1 MTAVIST
8 LNNLQKIN
16 SEKWEEMGFS
26 DLVDQKNIM
35 LDRYDFI
42 VSQGNHQL
50 ASQMLTGINRLE
62 QLIQSKL

>member
-8 LNNLQKIN
+8 LNNLQKVN

-50 ASQMLTGINRLE
+50 ASQLLTGINRLE